1 MKVVTSSIK
10 KFRVSQSTYE
20 GVQMKVMLAAYGISI
35 RGNRFLILQRKKK
48 LKYYKIKR
56 VNL

>member
-20 GVQMKVMLAAYGISI
+20 GVQMKVVLAAHGISI
-35 RGNRFLILQRKKK
+35 TGNRLILQRKKP
-48 LKYYKIKR
+48 KILE
-56 VNL
+56 N